1 MTVILIKV
9 IGALL
14 RVLSAAHKADEL
26 VLSRYIPSR
35 YDGMGFSQGAV
46 IAWFPVEAH
55 LLQAGLV
62 LLTGLSSSR

>member
-26 VLSRYIPSR
+26 VLSITFHP
-35 YDGMGFSQGAV
+35 GMMEWVSHRVQSWHGFQWKH
-46 IAWFPVEAH
+46 ICFK
-55 LLQAGLV
+55 LV
-62 LLTGLSSSR
+62 